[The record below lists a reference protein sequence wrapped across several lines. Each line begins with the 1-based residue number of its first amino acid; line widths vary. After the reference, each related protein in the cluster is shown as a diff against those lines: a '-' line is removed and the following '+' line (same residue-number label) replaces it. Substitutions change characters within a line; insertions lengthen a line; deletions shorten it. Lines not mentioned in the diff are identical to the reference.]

1 MPTFPESPSVMTG
14 EYREHVDSLE
24 RRWQAR
30 WRDGRTWRAP
40 RKPGARKFYC
50 LEMLPYPSGR
60 LHMGHVRNY
69 SIGDA
74 VARFRRMRGD
84 DVLHPMGWD
93 SFGMPAENAAIQ
105 RGIHPVRWT
114 TENIAVMSEQMRR
127 LGFGYDWG
135 REIAAHRPDFY
146 RWNQW
151 FFLRMLERG
160 LAYRSKREV
169 NWCDSCQTVLA
180 NEQVEAGRCWRCQ
193 SVVGRR
199 ALEQWFL
206 RLSRYSEELLTGL
219 DRLPDWPDAVRH
231 IQEHWIGRS
240 AGAVVRFPLLDG
252 AGRESG
258 EAIEIFT
265 TRLDT
270 IYGGTFCVVA
280 PEHPVLGRVVDA
292 EAGARLAD
300 FRVKV
305 HAKREAAAA
314 AGAAVQTKDGI
325 DTGLRVRNPWSGAAI
340 PVWTGDFVLMG
351 YGTGAIM
358 AVPAHDERDF
368 EFAAQHALPIR
379 VVIRTTGAA
388 TGVRPDAAMTEDGIL
403 VASGP
408 YDGLASDAARAAM
421 LADGERDGRARSSV
435 QFRLLDWGISRQRY
449 WGTPIPVVHC
459 ERDGIVPVPEEELP
473 VRLPEDVALT
483 GTGGSPLAAH
493 AAFVNTVC
501 PRCGGKARRETD
513 TMDTFFD
520 SSWYFY
526 RYCDARN
533 DRAPFDPDVV
543 ASWFPIDLYIGGINQ
558 AHLHLIY
565 CRFFTRVMRDLG
577 LVKLDEPVVR
587 LMCQGM
593 VLKEGTAM
601 SKSRGNVVDPD
612 ELIRNYGADTTR
624 LFTLFAAPP
633 EKDLEWDDQGV
644 EGCYRFLERVWRLFA
659 PRAAE
664 LTRAALPGP
673 RDGSGDPRR
682 AALRRRIHQT
692 IQRITDDLER
702 RLHLNT
708 PVSSLMQLLNDAAEF
723 ARDGRTGDEPFLK
736 EAGTML
742 ALLLQPLAPHVSEEL
757 WESLGGDGS
766 VLEQPW
772 PTPDPAWLVEEEIEL
787 VVQVNGKVRG
797 HVRLP
802 AGASEAAALER
813 ATADPRIASHLAG
826 RTPAKVIYLPGRLLN
841 LVVK

>member
-1 MPTFPESPSVMTG
+1 MTG
-14 EYREHVDSLE
+14 EYREHVDALE
-24 RRWQAR
+24 RRWQAH
-30 WRDGRTWRAP
+30 WRDTRTWRAP

-135 REIAAHRPDFY
+135 REIAAHRPDYY

-151 FFLRMLERG
+151 LFLKMLERG

-169 NWCDSCQTVLA
+169 NWCASCQTVLA

-193 SVVGRR
+193 SIVGRR

-206 RLSRYSEELLTGL
+206 RLSAYTEELVEGLGRLTG
-219 DRLPDWPDAVRH
+219 WPDAVRH

-240 AGAVVRFPLLDG
+240 AGALVRFPLEG
-252 AGRESG
+252 AGSG
-258 EAIEIFT
+258 DAIEIFT

-270 IYGGTFCVVA
+270 IYGATFCVVA
-280 PEHPVLGRVVDA
+280 PEHPILDRVQDA
-292 EAGARLAD
+292 AARERLEA
-300 FRVKV
+300 FRGKV
-305 HAKREAAAA
+305 AAKREAAAA
-314 AGAAVQTKDGI
+314 SGEAVQTKDGI
-325 DTGLRVRNPWSGAAI
+325 DTGLRVQNPWSGETI

-368 EFAAQHALPIR
+368 EFASSHRLPIR
-379 VVIRTTGAA
+379 VVIRRREAGP
-388 TGVRPDAAMTEDGIL
+388 GSPPGAAMTEDGIL
-403 VASGP
+403 TGSGP
-408 YDGLASDAARAAM
+408 YDGLLGDAARGAM

-435 QFRLLDWGISRQRY
+435 QYRLLDWGISRQRY

-459 ERDGIVPVPEEELP
+459 ERDGIVPVPEADLP
-473 VRLPEDVALT
+473 VRLPEDVSPT

-493 AAFVNTVC
+493 APFVNTVC
-501 PRCGGKARRETD
+501 PRCDGPARRETD

-533 DRAPFDPDVV
+533 DRAPFDPEIVS
-543 ASWFPIDLYIGGINQ
+543 SWFPIDLYIGGINQ

-565 CRFFTRVMRDLG
+565 CRFFTRVLRDLG
-577 LVKLDEPVVR
+577 LVRFDEPVVR

-593 VLKEGTAM
+593 VLKDGTAM
-601 SKSRGNVVDPD
+601 SKSRGNVVDPE

-644 EGCYRFLERVWRLFA
+644 EGCCRFLERLWRLFA

-664 LTRAALPGP
+664 LTRAALPGA
-673 RDGSGDPRR
+673 RDGNDDPRR
-682 AALRRRIHQT
+682 RAFRRRIHQT
-692 IQRITDDLER
+692 IQRVTDDLER

-708 PVSSLMQLLNDAAEF
+708 PVSSLMELLNDTADF
-723 ARDGRTGDEPFLK
+723 ARDGRTGDEPYLK
-736 EAGTML
+736 EAGTIL
-742 ALLLQPLAPHVSEEL
+742 ALLLQPLAPHFSEEL

-772 PTPDPAWLVEEEIEL
+772 PTPDPVWLVEDEIEL
-787 VVQVNGKVRG
+787 VVQVNGRVRG

-802 AGASEAAALER
+802 AGATEAQALER
-813 ATADPRIASHLAG
+813 AIADARIAGHLG
-826 RTPAKVIYLPGRLLN
+826 GKTPAKVVYLPGRLLN